1 MNKKLYIESSVLPK
15 RRYLLTNIFFK
26 EISEKKACVKI
37 ISPEEFP
44 FEVRFFLEQYQSKLV
59 WKGL

>member
-1 MNKKLYIESSVLPK
+1 MNKKLYIGSSVLPK

-26 EISEKKACVKI
+26 EISEKKTRVKI
-37 ISPEEFP
+37 ICPEEFP
-44 FEVRFFLEQYQSKLV
+44 FEVRFFLKQYQSKLV

>member
-26 EISEKKACVKI
+26 EMSEK
-37 ISPEEFP
+37 FP